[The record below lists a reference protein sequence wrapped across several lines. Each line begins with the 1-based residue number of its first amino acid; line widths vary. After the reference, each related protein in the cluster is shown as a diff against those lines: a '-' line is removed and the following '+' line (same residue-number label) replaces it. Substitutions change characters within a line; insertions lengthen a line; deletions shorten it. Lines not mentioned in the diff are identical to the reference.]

1 MKDWTVTTFMVLG
14 LEVVLAILLLLS
26 IEVAY
31 RIALRRDLASSQLPS
46 TTAVSSVVFS
56 LMGLVLAFS
65 YSEAGKRLEAHRH
78 LVVDEANAITSVWF
92 RIDVVPATAQVSLRE
107 LLTVY
112 LDERIQAHQALP
124 QMGEFELHRARAAD
138 LHRQIWTEMVAV
150 TTAAPDQE
158 VLLLPPVLLMAEVAG
173 KRTLAVRT
181 HITSPT
187 FLFMLGLAL
196 VGAALVG
203 VTTARGPGRNW
214 PYRLMF
220 VAVVSAAIHV
230 VVDMEYPRTGI
241 VSTEEADSLLMELRD
256 TMRVRS
262 SP

>member
-1 MKDWTVTTFMVLG
+1 MRHWTITTSLVLV
-14 LEVVLAILLLLS
+14 LELVLLVVLLLA

-31 RIALRRDLASSQLPS
+31 RIARKRNLPS
-46 TTAVSSVVFS
+46 GQLSSVTAVSGVVYS

-78 LVVDEANAITSVWF
+78 LVVDEANAIESVWY
-92 RIDVVPATAQVSLRE
+92 RADVAPAAARASLRG
-107 LLTVY
+107 LLRQY

-124 QMGEFELHRARAAD
+124 QVGAFERHRARATE
-138 LHRQIWTEMVAV
+138 LQRQVWAEMVAV
-150 TTAAPDQE
+150 TAEAPDKE
-158 VLLLPPVLLMAEVAG
+158 VFLLPPVLLLAEVAT
-173 KRTLAVRT
+173 KRTLTVRT

-196 VGAALVG
+196 VGAALIG

-220 VAVVSAAIHV
+220 AVVVSAAIHV

-241 VSTEEADSLLMELRD
+241 VSTTEADSFLLELRE
-256 TMRVRS
+256 TMQQ
-262 SP
+262 PPNP

>member
-1 MKDWTVTTFMVLG
+1 MKDWTITTFMVLG
-14 LEVVLAILLLLS
+14 LEVVLAILLLLA

-31 RIALRRDLASSQLPS
+31 RITRNRDLPSSQLPS
-46 TTAVSSVVFS
+46 VTAVSSVVFS

-65 YSEAGKRLEAHRH
+65 YSEAGRRLEAHRH
-78 LVVDEANAITSVWF
+78 LVVDEANAIASVWF
-92 RIDVVPATAQVSLRE
+92 RIDVVPAAAQGSLHG
-107 LLTVY
+107 LLRTY
-112 LDERIQAHQALP
+112 LDERIRAHHSLP
-124 QMGEFELHRARAAD
+124 QMGEFELHRARAAG
-138 LHRQIWTEMVAV
+138 LQRQLWTEMVAV
-150 TTAAPDQE
+150 TKEEPDKE

-181 HITSPT
+181 HITSPA

-203 VTTARGPGRNW
+203 VNTARGAGRNW

-241 VSTEEADSLLMELRD
+241 VGTKEADSLLTELRE
-256 TMRVRS
+256 TMR
-262 SP
+262 